1 MKGAQVQK
9 EGVMYL
15 GKDTSSSIIEASWQA
30 IVQGFSVVLRKEVSL
45 DGGLEFTPFGEPL

>member
-30 IVQGFSVVLRKEVSL
+30 IVQRFSVALRKEVSL